1 MSIGVVELSS
11 PPMPWDDMC
20 NELKDN
26 LNPCNYFCPD
36 DITFGG
42 CATFECNGPKTIC
55 FEIAIPNIGDCR
67 IKPDPPSP
75 QQPTP
80 PSPTPPSGR
89 PGISP
94 NPSPPSGGCTRW

>member
-1 MSIGVVELSS
+1 
-11 PPMPWDDMC
+11 MPWDDMC

-75 QQPTP
+75 TPQQPTP